1 MENRIKNVLAD
12 VLMID
17 VVLITDDVSPET
29 IEEWDSL
36 KQMNIVIALEEEFD
50 IVLND
55 DEVIEMLNFK
65 LICNI
70 IKEKLNKYY
79 QREA

>member
-17 VVLITDDVSPET
+17 VALIKDDASAET

-50 IVLND
+50 IVLTD
-55 DEVIEMLNFK
+55 DDVIEMLNVR
-65 LICNI
+65 LINHI
-70 IKEKLNKYY
+70 VQERIG
-79 QREA
+79 

>member
-17 VVLITDDVSPET
+17 VALITNDASAET

-50 IVLND
+50 IVLTD
-55 DEVIEMLNFK
+55 DDVIEMLNVR
-65 LICNI
+65 LINYI
-70 IKEKLNKYY
+70 VQERIG
-79 QREA
+79 

>member
-12 VLMID
+12 VLMVD
-17 VVLITDDVSPET
+17 VVLITDDASPET

-50 IVLND
+50 IELSD

-65 LICNI
+65 LIYNI
-70 IKEKLNKYY
+70 ILEKI
-79 QREA
+79 

>member
-17 VVLITDDVSPET
+17 VALIKDDASAET

-50 IVLND
+50 IVLTD
-55 DEVIEMLNFK
+55 DDVIEMLNVR
-65 LICNI
+65 LINYI
-70 IKEKLNKYY
+70 VQERIG
-79 QREA
+79 